1 MASDRL
7 AAVLRSRGK
16 LSEEEIDNMS
26 EDEAWQWLRSNA
38 SVQHHTDDESLGAV
52 DN

>member
-7 AAVLRSRGK
+7 AAVLRSRGQ

-38 SVQHHTDDESLGAV
+38 SVQNQADDETPGT
-52 DN
+52 

>member
-7 AAVLRSRGK
+7 AAALRSKGRF
-16 LSEEEIDNMS
+16 SEEEIANMS
-26 EDEAWQWLRSNA
+26 EDEAWQWLRSNV
-38 SVQHHTDDESLGAV
+38 SMPQQVDDEPCDGA